1 MNIRYLYIL
10 SSALLLLAGCD
21 SQPKVETTPWGTV
34 VGSDSIPDDDEA
46 FSLSDIQTNGELIVL
61 TMTGPD
67 SYYEYHGK
75 GMGVQYLLAE
85 KFAQKLGVSLRV
97 DVCKDTAEMVR
108 RLKDGEADIVAY
120 MLPKAKAAEL
130 AMAGVRDSSGQK
142 GWLVAD
148 KDGELAKALNGWFK
162 QGMIAQT
169 LKDENFLLSTGSVK
183 RRVFSPML
191 NRAGGVISRYDRHF
205 QQYAPLA
212 RWDWRLIAAQC
223 YQESTF
229 DPQARSW
236 AGACGLMQIMPTT
249 ADVVGLSRND
259 LFDPEK
265 NIAAACK
272 YIAMLNGKF
281 SDVRE
286 RQERINFVLASYNGG
301 FYHVRD
307 AMALAEK
314 YGKNKYRWADVR
326 EFILGLQTPHYYNDP
341 VVKSGYMRGS
351 ETADYVDRINAR
363 YADYRGV
370 ARGAS
375 GFTSFG
381 GGSQTPHRAV
391 KKKRKYEVK

>member
-1 MNIRYLYIL
+1 MNISYLYIL
-10 SSALLLLAGCD
+10 SSAWLLLAGCD

-34 VGSDSIPDDDEA
+34 VGSDSIPDDDA

-120 MLPKAKAAEL
+120 MVPKAKAAEL

-249 ADVVGLSRND
+249 ADMVGLSRND

-272 YIAMLNGKF
+272 
-281 SDVRE
+281 
-286 RQERINFVLASYNGG
+286 
-301 FYHVRD
+301 
-307 AMALAEK
+307 
-314 YGKNKYRWADVR
+314 
-326 EFILGLQTPHYYNDP
+326 
-341 VVKSGYMRGS
+341 
-351 ETADYVDRINAR
+351 
-363 YADYRGV
+363 
-370 ARGAS
+370 
-375 GFTSFG
+375 
-381 GGSQTPHRAV
+381 
-391 KKKRKYEVK
+391 